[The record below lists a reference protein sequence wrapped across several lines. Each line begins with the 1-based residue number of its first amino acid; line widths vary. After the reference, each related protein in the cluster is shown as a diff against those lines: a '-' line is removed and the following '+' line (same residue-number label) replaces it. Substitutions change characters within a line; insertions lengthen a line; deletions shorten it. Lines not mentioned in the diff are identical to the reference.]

1 MTVDAI
7 HFLIVSGIFWAVI
20 CRARLMDDST
30 PLQIKAQY
38 GALLAGAVLSLP
50 IFIPDRAGM
59 AVFGGSVLVYL
70 MLDARRWR
78 YGVPR

>member
-1 MTVDAI
+1 MTIDTV
-7 HFLIVSGIFWAVI
+7 HFLVVAGIFWAVI

-30 PLQIKAQY
+30 PLQLKAQY
-38 GALLAGAVLSLP
+38 GVLLGGAVLSLP

-59 AVFGGSVLVYL
+59 VVLGVSVLLYL